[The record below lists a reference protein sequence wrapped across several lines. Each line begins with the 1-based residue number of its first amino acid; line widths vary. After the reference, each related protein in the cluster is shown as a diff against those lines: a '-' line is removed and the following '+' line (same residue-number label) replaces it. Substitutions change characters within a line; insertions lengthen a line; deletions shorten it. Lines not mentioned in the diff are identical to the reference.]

1 MSYSILCLLP
11 PLVVLLVGFISR
23 KVLMSLM
30 CGIVSAALVS
40 TNFNLLDASLLMF
53 TRLWNNFEL
62 YNLISLSTF
71 WESSN
76 LFICFF
82 LLFLSYI
89 ITLVNHSG
97 GAYAY
102 GMYMQRHLKN
112 AKSTQIASLFLSLIL
127 FVDDYFS
134 SLTAGNV
141 MTPLTDRFKI
151 PRAKIAFL
159 VDSMAA
165 PLAILCPFSSWFAAI
180 IGFFSENGIS
190 LDHSE
195 TTLLLASPFDV
206 YLKTIPFIFY
216 SLTVIPLTFYIVQR
230 GISFGLMGKH
240 EEIAQKTGNLFG
252 GNLVYQ
258 EQLDKANQEIQKPIK
273 ESSLANFLVPIGIF
287 VTCIIFGMVFS
298 GGYNPLAN
306 EISFFEALQNCSV
319 SIALFTGGLGAL
331 ILNTLYFLINGKITP
346 SSTVPLFFNS
356 GKMMFQTMLILML
369 AWTLGEI
376 LRKDLSIGSYL
387 ASLIAVSVQINLLP
401 ALFFIISLLIAFA
414 MGTSWGTAAV
424 MLPISITTM
433 ISLFELPQPANL
445 EEIQIFFPVMGAI
458 FSGCIAGDH
467 LSPISDTTIMTSS
480 STKMPHIDHVQT
492 QMVYAIP
499 LVIVTIIGFVVAGYT
514 IQYGSLVSLTASMA
528 VTILLAITLFEL
540 LNRSAEASLSTE
552 ASVEDLVI

>member
-1 MSYSILCLLP
+1 MNQSVLCLLP
-11 PLVVLLVGFISR
+11 PLVVLFVGFISR
-23 KVLMSLM
+23 KVLLSLI
-30 CGIVSAALVS
+30 CGIVTATLVS
-40 TNFNLLDASLLMF
+40 TNFNGFDASYLIL
-53 TRLWNNFEL
+53 TRLWSNLEL
-62 YNLISLSTF
+62 YNLVSFSTF
-71 WESSN
+71 LESSN

-82 LLFLSYI
+82 LLFLGYI

-97 GAYAY
+97 GANAY

-112 AKSTQIASLFLSLIL
+112 AKSTQTASLFLSLIL

-134 SLTAGNV
+134 SLTTGNV

-190 LDHSE
+190 IDNSE
-195 TTLLLASPFDV
+195 TTLLLASPFEV

-240 EEIAQKTGNLFG
+240 EEIAEKTGNLFG

-258 EQLDKANQEIQKPIK
+258 ERLDKNNQETRGPLE

-287 VTCIIFGMVFS
+287 VMCIIFGMVFS
-298 GGYNPLAN
+298 GGYNPIVG
-306 EISFFEALQNCSV
+306 EVSFLTALQNCSV
-319 SIALFTGGLGAL
+319 AMALFTGGMGAM
-331 ILNTLYFLINGKITP
+331 ILTTLYFLINGKITP
-346 SSTVPLFFNS
+346 SSTMPLFFTS
-356 GKMMFQTMLILML
+356 SKMMYQTMLILML

-376 LRKDLSIGSYL
+376 LREDLSIGSYL

-433 ISLFELPQPANL
+433 ISLFDLPQPANL
-445 EEIQIFFPVMGAI
+445 EDIEIFFPVMGAI

-492 QMVYAIP
+492 QMGYAIP
-499 LVIVTIIGFVVAGYT
+499 LVIVTVIGFIVAGYT
-514 IQYGSLVSLTASMA
+514 IPYGSFVSLTVSMTVNVILA
-528 VTILLAITLFEL
+528 VVLFEW
-540 LNRSAEASLSTE
+540 LNKPAEVP
-552 ASVEDLVI
+552 VEDMIV